1 MEHCR
6 PRPPGSQPTGAPR
19 FPIHGLHAT
28 QKCPF
33 FSDLDSSGLTTPG
46 DTPDLP
52 FLASDVL
59 WTGRGQGAAGDDGR
73 EHPLLSAPHTLSPS
87 SLLPFPVSGFQP
99 GHPFPFC

>member
-6 PRPPGSQPTGAPR
+6 PRPPGSHPTGAPR